1 MSKITEEEVTTFK
14 DSLKYFLDNDND
26 VPNEII
32 EIAKYIKNNPQFIGN
47 IIETPDPL
55 RCIACCYN
63 KQQCTKNKREGSQ
76 YCGIHIKGIPY
87 GIIVQ
92 KNDKVF
98 KLDITLTNIKGIL
111 CYIDAYNNVYHA
123 EDVIQHKINPKIIAR
138 WDGTNY
144 THILY

>member
-14 DSLKYFLDNDND
+14 DNLKTFLENDDND
-26 VPNEII
+26 VPSEII
-32 EIAKYIKNNPQFIGN
+32 EIANYIKNNPQFIGN

-63 KQQCTKNKREGSQ
+63 KQQCTKHKKKDTQ
-76 YCGIHIKGIPY
+76 YCGIHIKGTPY

-92 KNDKVF
+92 KNDKVI
-98 KLDITLTNIKGIL
+98 KLDIYLTNIKGIL
-111 CYIDAYNNVYHA
+111 CYVDPYNNVYHA

-138 WDGTNY
+138 WNGTIY
-144 THILY
+144 TPL